1 MQPRPALA
9 CGRWDG
15 DVLVLP
21 VRVHA
26 RARRVVLGPLLAD
39 RMKLALTAPPVDDR
53 ANAQAR
59 EILAEACGVSPSQVT
74 LAHGAS
80 ARDKVFRIERP
91 VRLPPLLLGDAP
103 A

>member
-1 MQPRPALA
+1 MRARPPLA
-9 CGRWDG
+9 CGHWDG

-26 RARRVVLGPLLAD
+26 RARRIALGPLHED

-59 EILAEACGVSPSQVT
+59 EVLAEACGVSLSQVT
-74 LAHGAS
+74 LARGAS

-91 VRLPPLLLGDAP
+91 ARLPPLLLDETRG
-103 A
+103 